1 MNLADKGRQL
11 ANKGIFTQF
20 ITSLVLIVIV
30 FFVKPDDTVAVVIGS
45 ITFIIPHSV
54 FAYWTFRY
62 AGATK
67 NRIVAQSFNQGLKIK
82 LVLTTVLFAI
92 AFSQLNAAPFPLVG
106 AYVVAM
112 LSQWF
117 AMVLLSRKS

>member
-92 AFSQLNAAPFPLVG
+92 AFSQLNAAPFPLFG

>member
-1 MNLADKGRQL
+1 MNLADKGQQL
-11 ANKGIFTQF
+11 AKKGIIAQF

-30 FFVKPDDTVAVVIGS
+30 FCVNPDHTVAVVIGS
-45 ITFIIPHSV
+45 ITFIIPHSF

-67 NRIVAQSFNQGLKIK
+67 SRIVAQSFNQGLKIK
-82 LVLTTVLFAI
+82 LVLTTVFFAI
-92 AFSQLNAAPFPLVG
+92 AFSQLNTAPFPVFG

-117 AMVLLSRKS
+117 AMVWLSRKS

>member
-1 MNLADKGRQL
+1 MSLANKGRQL
-11 ANKGIFTQF
+11 AKKGIFTQF

-92 AFSQLNAAPFPLVG
+92 AFSQLNAAPFPLFG

>member
-1 MNLADKGRQL
+1 VSLANKGRQL
-11 ANKGIFTQF
+11 AKKGIFTQF

-92 AFSQLNAAPFPLVG
+92 AFSQLNAAPFPLFG